1 MRFCG
6 TKRDLRRITKGSVFH
21 VFGDIQRESLQRS
34 PNIAGLM
41 KVGRV
46 LGGAVLSFSDV
57 ITVKEAISRLEG
69 LKGLTITAVVDVSA
83 SLHTALPY
91 EE

>member
-1 MRFCG
+1 
-6 TKRDLRRITKGSVFH
+6 
-21 VFGDIQRESLQRS
+21 
-34 PNIAGLM
+34 M